1 MGSMASDINEPQAPF
16 SALAEWSGRTLF
28 VTASGEVELVNAPQ
42 LETVLNQAVEDGPD
56 VLVLDITGVTFLSSA
71 GLATLVRT
79 HRDATAANTRFRVVA
94 NNPATRRPIQL
105 MALDQEIE
113 VFADRQ
119 DALAAA
125 PGF

>member
-1 MGSMASDINEPQAPF
+1 
-16 SALAEWSGRTLF
+16 
-28 VTASGEVELVNAPQ
+28 
-42 LETVLNQAVEDGPD
+42 
-56 VLVLDITGVTFLSSA
+56 
-71 GLATLVRT
+71 VRT

-94 NNPATRRPIQL
+94 NNPATLRPIQL
-105 MALDQEIE
+105 MGLDHEIE